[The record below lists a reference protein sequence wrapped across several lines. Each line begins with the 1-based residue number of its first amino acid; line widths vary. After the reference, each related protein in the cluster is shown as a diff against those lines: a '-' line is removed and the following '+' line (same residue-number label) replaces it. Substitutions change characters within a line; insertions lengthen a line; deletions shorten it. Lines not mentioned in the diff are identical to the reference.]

1 MQLSRILTAP
11 LVVDVRRGAVAG
23 LGALLADQRIAT
35 EGRVAVAVGPSQ
47 GDSVLAD
54 LAPENL
60 GAAEVFRVEDS
71 TVDAAVHLGKQLRA
85 DSYEA
90 VAGIGGGKTID
101 VTKFAAH
108 MAGIPMVAVATNL
121 SHDGI
126 ASPVSSLE
134 HESGKSS
141 YGVVPPVAVLVDLD
155 RVRSAPPRLVRAGI
169 GDVVNNLSAIA
180 DWELAAAD
188 RGEPVDGL
196 AVTMA
201 RTAAQAVLHQPGT
214 IGDDEFLTV
223 LAESLVLSGMAMT
236 VAGSS
241 RGQRRLPRDPVRHR
255 PALPRHRQPRR
266 AGRRGRAVLH
276 LPARR
281 GPAARAHLGLP
292 GPARPAA
299 DPGRPGPEP
308 GRVHQGRAAR
318 PGDPAGPVHHLGAA
332 RPGRARDRRTGRGL
346 RRGRRERPV
355 MPGPTLNEVR
365 AKGQPP
371 EVLARL
377 NDEHWFGRLYMRKL
391 SPYATVMFARLGW
404 SPNAVTVCF
413 MLAGVAAGV
422 LAAVPGLAA
431 AIGVALLIQL
441 YLLFDCS
448 DGELARYTG
457 RFSATGVY
465 LDRMG
470 HYIAEA
476 LLLAGL
482 GVRAQGHFSL
492 SGGYVS
498 AGLAAAIC
506 ATLIKAETDTVI
518 VARASSGLDGKH
530 DDEALAPRS
539 QGLALARRL
548 ASALRVHR
556 IIQAVELSVL
566 ILLAAIADAA
576 AGDLTATR
584 VLTVAAL
591 VVGVLMTVAHLLA
604 IVASR
609 RLR

>member
-11 LVVDVRRGAVAG
+11 LVVDVRRGAVAD

-47 GDSVLAD
+47 GDSVLAELD
-54 LAPENL
+54 L
-60 GAAEVFRVEDS
+60 GAAAVFRVEDS
-71 TVDAAVHLGKQLRA
+71 TVDAAVSLGKQLRA
-85 DSYEA
+85 DAFEA

-155 RVRSAPPRLVRAGI
+155 RVRSGPPRLVRAGI

-180 DWELAAAD
+180 DWQLAAAD

-196 AVTMA
+196 AIAMA

-214 IGDDEFLTV
+214 VDDDDFLTV

-241 RGQRRLPRDPVRHR
+241 AGQRRLPRDPVRDR

-266 AGRRGRAVLH
+266 AGRRRRAVLH

-281 GPAARAHLGLP
+281 GPRVRAALRLPGAARAAPH
-292 GPARPAA
+292 
-299 DPGRPGPEP
+299 PGRPRAQP
-308 GRVHQGRAAR
+308 GRIHQGGAAR
-318 PGDPAGPVHHLGAA
+318 PGDQAGPVHHPGAA
-332 RPGRARDRRTGRGL
+332 GAGRVRDRAAGGGL
-346 RRGRRERPV
+346 RRGLRERAV
-355 MPGPTLNEVR
+355 MPGPTLSEVR

-391 SPYATVMFARLGW
+391 SPYATVVFARLGW

-413 MLAGVAAGV
+413 MISGVAAGV
-422 LAAVPGLAA
+422 LAAVPGLPA

-457 RFSATGVY
+457 RFSTAGVY

-470 HYIAEA
+470 HYFAEA
-476 LLLAGL
+476 VLLAGL

-498 AGLAAAIC
+498 AGLAAAVC

-566 ILLAAIADAA
+566 ILLAAIADTV

-591 VVGVLMTVAHLLA
+591 AVGVLMTVAHLLA
-604 IVASR
+604 IVASK